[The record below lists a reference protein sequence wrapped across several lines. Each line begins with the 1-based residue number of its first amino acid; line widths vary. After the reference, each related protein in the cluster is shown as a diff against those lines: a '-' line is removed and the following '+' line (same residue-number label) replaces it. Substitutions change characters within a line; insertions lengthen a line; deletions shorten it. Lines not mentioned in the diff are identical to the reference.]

1 IRAIGS
7 NGISFREHL
16 TCPKNNPSSVRCSKS
31 TPKSSVDGE
40 TQVDP
45 PRASLNKSATKCSNI
60 KGSSFIKFE
69 EYVGGFSA
77 LSVLKRIYKPTNP
90 WQVLFS
96 FLHLNEHVEQLK
108 KLGKYFFVLLIGN
121 E

>member
-1 IRAIGS
+1 MNKS
-7 NGISFREHL
+7 NRVKWNILSRTLNLSQKQPFLCSMFKIYAKVFR
-16 TCPKNNPSSVRCSKS
+16 
-31 TPKSSVDGE
+31 DGE

-77 LSVLKRIYKPTNP
+77 LSVLKRIYKPMAS
-90 WQVLFS
+90 VVFIS
-96 FLHLNEHVEQLK
+96 SLK
-108 KLGKYFFVLLIGN
+108 
-121 E
+121 

>member
-1 IRAIGS
+1 MSNPLAYCFSADLNELVVITYPPFASAFSMLERIRAIGS

-16 TCPKNNPSSVRCSKS
+16 TSPKNNPSSVRCSKS

-60 KGSSFIKFE
+60 KGSTFIKFE
-69 EYVGGFSA
+69 EYVG
-77 LSVLKRIYKPTNP
+77 
-90 WQVLFS
+90 
-96 FLHLNEHVEQLK
+96 
-108 KLGKYFFVLLIGN
+108 
-121 E
+121 

>member
-60 KGSSFIKFE
+60 KDTSFMKYE
-69 EYVGGFSA
+69 EYVVGFSA
-77 LSVLKRIYKPTNP
+77 LSVLKRIYNP
-90 WQVLFS
+90 MASVVFIS
-96 FLHLNEHVEQLK
+96 SLK
-108 KLGKYFFVLLIGN
+108 
-121 E
+121 